1 MNRARLLNGEN
12 LRIAFDIFDKDGNGF
27 ISKDEIRAVFHGALC
42 QAALEEGDENLWDQ
56 IMNEVDRNQDNLISH
71 EEFNEAMMEV
81 IAHRSS
87 QLNVTPR

>member
-42 QAALEEGDENLWDQ
+42 QAALEEGDENLWD
-56 IMNEVDRNQDNLISH
+56 
-71 EEFNEAMMEV
+71 
-81 IAHRSS
+81 
-87 QLNVTPR
+87 